1 MLPMLDCGGLP
12 VGEQPALYAA
22 VMGSAWLELAEPIR
36 VAHAS
41 TTVRARGRLRI
52 GHGRGPAARWLARLL
67 GLPRA
72 NDGAETRLVITPDGG
87 GGVWRRTFDERR
99 LDTRQYRA
107 GDGELAERFGV
118 LELRFRLDAS
128 QGSLVFRQTEA
139 AFLCGT
145 VRLRIPAVLA
155 PRVDARED
163 PAGPRQVSIR
173 VRVVLP
179 AVGPRPTYDGTL
191 ELAIHGNGA
200 SLFIS
205 GCVRV
210 TGSTAPSSPS
220 SVT

>member
-1 MLPMLDCGGLP
+1 MLPMLGWGGLP
-12 VGEQPALYAA
+12 VGKQPALYAG

-67 GLPRA
+67 GFPRA
-72 NDGAETRLVITPDGG
+72 NDGAETRLVITPDAGG
-87 GGVWRRTFDERR
+87 ELWRRTFDERR

-163 PAGPRQVSIR
+163 PAGARQASIP

-179 AVGPRPTYDGTL
+179 EGGPPFRNQGPTCTQL
-191 ELAIHGNGA
+191 
-200 SLFIS
+200 
-205 GCVRV
+205 
-210 TGSTAPSSPS
+210 
-220 SVT
+220 